1 MTKVNIYKNIRE
13 IHSLESEELKM
24 NDENELDVILE
35 QDQIDKIFK
44 EVGFKPVEIPEF
56 DPDDIV
62 LINEKTLKHYPHS
75 YVSSML
81 SRKANT
87 YLNEIIEERADW
99 LRKEE
104 DYKMRKKKNKK
115 QFKEKLV
122 ITPVVEKTQEEQ
134 KTPEFDNDIDM
145 NDNYIYAIYPIDQD
159 KGYISDNLIAIMTK
173 KETMDT
179 QNIWI
184 LFNGKRYLGT
194 ILYSKLFTKHNEFEQ
209 YNPYVRHEFRWI
221 YTQLFEDILEKFQEA
236 NLQNIASW
244 IRDIKQE
251 IFEETGF
258 NNPDNIITY
267 AHKERFY
274 SCDTCFSND
283 SKQFHEWGCLSKK
296 FCELYVYKIAGSKED
311 IFIHDYKMPNI

>member
-1 MTKVNIYKNIRE
+1 
-13 IHSLESEELKM
+13 M

-35 QDQIDKIFK
+35 QDKIDRIFK
-44 EVGFKPVEIPEF
+44 EVGFEPVKIPEF

-62 LINEKTLKHYPHS
+62 LMNEKTLKHYPHS
-75 YVSSML
+75 IAANML
-81 SRKANT
+81 ARKANT
-87 YLNEIIEERADW
+87 YLNEIIEERKAWRRYSGLGKPKPVDW
-99 LRKEE
+99 LRKGEH
-104 DYKMRKKKNKK
+104 KMTTRKKKKPS
-115 QFKEKLV
+115 KEKLV
-122 ITPVVEKTQEEQ
+122 ITPVVEKVQTEQEM
-134 KTPEFDNDIDM
+134 TTFDNTIDM
-145 NDNYIYAIYPIDQD
+145 NDNYIYAIYPIDQN

-194 ILYSKLFTKHNEFEQ
+194 ILCSKLFTKHNEFEQ

-244 IRDIKQE
+244 IRDIKKE

-283 SKQFHEWGCLSKK
+283 SKQFHAWGCLSKE
-296 FCELYVYKIAGSKED
+296 FCEIYVYKIARSKED
-311 IFIHDYKMPNI
+311 IFIHDYKMPKI